1 LYHPFLADDPWSGE
15 GTMDGVCFDAD
26 DEEGEEEDGECEAGA
41 EYEDEDEDV
50 MDSAIEGENEAG
62 TSSGGTNAKHKPWSK
77 SRPGAKR
84 QRNRSWKDKRVA
96 ASDDEFVP
104 HPFGEGV
111 CKEWHF
117 RDGVTEQP
125 YVKVVVEEEDEA
137 GEGRKEETLTLVAGE
152 GIAIGRQP
160 CEFHR
165 NEFGER
171 C

>member
-1 LYHPFLADDPWSGE
+1 
-15 GTMDGVCFDAD
+15 MDGVSFDAD
-26 DEEGEEEDGECEAGA
+26 AEEGEEDGEREAGT
-41 EYEDEDEDV
+41 EYEDDDV
-50 MDSAIEGENEAG
+50 MDGSAIQGG
-62 TSSGGTNAKHKPWSK
+62 TSDGAKHKPRSG
-77 SRPGAKR
+77 SGSKR
-84 QRNRSWKDKRVA
+84 QRNRSWKGKRVA

-117 RDGVTEQP
+117 RDDVTEQP
-125 YVKVVVEEEDEA
+125 YVKVKIMAEDETR
-137 GEGRKEETLTLVAGE
+137 EGRREETLTLVAGE

>member
-1 LYHPFLADDPWSGE
+1 
-15 GTMDGVCFDAD
+15 MDGVYFDAD
-26 DEEGEEEDGECEAGA
+26 NDEEGEEDGEYEASA
-41 EYEDEDEDV
+41 EYEDEDV
-50 MDSAIEGENEAG
+50 MDSAIEGENETG
-62 TSSGGTNAKHKPWSK
+62 TSTGGKHKPWSK
-77 SRPGAKR
+77 PSRSGVKR
-84 QRNRSWKDKRVA
+84 QRNRSWKGGKRVA

-117 RDGVTEQP
+117 RDDVTEQP
-125 YVKVVVEEEDEA
+125 YVKVMMAEDEV
-137 GEGRKEETLTLVAGE
+137 GEERREETLTLVAGE